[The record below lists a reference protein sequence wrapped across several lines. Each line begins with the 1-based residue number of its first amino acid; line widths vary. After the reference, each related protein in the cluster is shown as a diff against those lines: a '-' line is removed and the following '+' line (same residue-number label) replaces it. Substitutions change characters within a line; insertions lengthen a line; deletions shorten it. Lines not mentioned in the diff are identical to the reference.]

1 MSLKDDFQ
9 TFINNLE
16 PTNIDDMETTV
27 GEIAKKLNNYY
38 YGLTGDTSSHM
49 YIVGSIGRTT
59 AINGVNDLDILF
71 DLPYSVYRKYDNYE
85 SNGQSH
91 HYCKR

>member
-9 TFINNLE
+9 TFINNLK
-16 PTNIDDMETTV
+16 PTNIGDMETTV

-38 YGLTGDTSSHM
+38 YDLTGDTSSHM

-59 AINGVNDLDILF
+59 AINGVSDLDILF
-71 DLPYSVYRKYDNYE
+71 DLPY
-85 SNGQSH
+85 
-91 HYCKR
+91 